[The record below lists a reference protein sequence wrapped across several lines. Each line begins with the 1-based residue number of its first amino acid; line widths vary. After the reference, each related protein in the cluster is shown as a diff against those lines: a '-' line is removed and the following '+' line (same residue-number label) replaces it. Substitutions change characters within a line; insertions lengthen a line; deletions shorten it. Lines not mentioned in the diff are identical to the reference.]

1 MTKELEKR
9 IITSAILLSLLII
22 INFSKFFG
30 VGIFIATL
38 FICIEFSEILSKLVG
53 PGLVKHHRY
62 SSHPEKLNLKYLF
75 LQILAIFYVLIVF
88 GGSSFEIHGRAGSP
102 VVFLFVISICFFSD
116 IGGYVIGKTIG
127 GKKLTKISPNKTVSG
142 STGSF
147 LFSILPLL
155 LFYNFDQYEYSFS
168 INNILFCLLISLVCQ
183 LGDLFVSYLKR
194 KAKIKD
200 TGVILPGHGGL
211 LDRVDGIIFA
221 VPFAYL
227 LFKFI

>member
-1 MTKELEKR
+1 MTKELQKR

-22 INFSKFFG
+22 INFSKLFG
-30 VGIFIATL
+30 VGIFIAIL

-62 SSHPEKLNLKYLF
+62 SSYPEKLNLKYLF
-75 LQILAIFYVLIVF
+75 LQILAIFYVLIIF
-88 GGSSFEIHGRAGSP
+88 GGSSFEIHGRTGSP

-116 IGGYVIGKTIG
+116 IGGYVIGRTIG

-142 STGSF
+142 SIGSF

-183 LGDLFVSYLKR
+183 LGDLFISYLKR

-200 TGVILPGHGGL
+200 TGFILPGHGGL

>member
-1 MTKELEKR
+1 MTKELQKR

-22 INFSKFFG
+22 INFSKLFV
-30 VGIFIATL
+30 VGIFIAIL

-53 PGLVKHHRY
+53 PGLVKNHRY
-62 SSHPEKLNLKYLF
+62 RSHPEKLNLKYLF

-88 GGSSFEIHGRAGSP
+88 GGSSFEIHGRAGGP

-116 IGGYVIGKTIG
+116 IGGYVIGRTVG

-142 STGSF
+142 SIGSF

-155 LFYNFDQYEYSFS
+155 LFYNFDQYEYPFS
-168 INNILFCLLISLVCQ
+168 IKNILFCLLISLVCQ
-183 LGDLFVSYLKR
+183 LGDLFISILKR

-200 TGVILPGHGGL
+200 TGFILPGHGGI

>member
-1 MTKELEKR
+1 MTKELQKR
-9 IITSAILLSLLII
+9 IVTSVILLSLLII
-22 INFSKFFG
+22 INFSKLFG
-30 VGIFIATL
+30 VGIFIAIL

-62 SSHPEKLNLKYLF
+62 SSYPEKLNLKYLF

-116 IGGYVIGKTIG
+116 IGGYVIGRTIG

-142 STGSF
+142 SIGSF

-155 LFYNFDQYEYSFS
+155 LFYNFDQYEYPFS

-183 LGDLFVSYLKR
+183 LGDLFISYLKR

-200 TGVILPGHGGL
+200 TGFILPGHGGL

>member
-1 MTKELEKR
+1 MTKELQKR

-22 INFSKFFG
+22 INFSKLFV
-30 VGIFIATL
+30 VGIFIAIL
-38 FICIEFSEILSKLVG
+38 FICIEFSEILSNLVG

-75 LQILAIFYVLIVF
+75 LQILAIFYVLFIF
-88 GGSSFEIHGRAGSP
+88 GGSSFEIHGRTGSP

-116 IGGYVIGKTIG
+116 IGGYVIGRIIG

-142 STGSF
+142 SIGSF

-183 LGDLFVSYLKR
+183 LGDLFISYLKR

-200 TGVILPGHGGL
+200 AGFILPGHGGL

>member
-1 MTKELEKR
+1 MTKELQKR

-22 INFSKFFG
+22 INFSKLFG
-30 VGIFIATL
+30 VGISIAIL

-53 PGLVKHHRY
+53 PGLVKHYRY
-62 SSHPEKLNLKYLF
+62 RSHPEKLNLKYLF
-75 LQILAIFYVLIVF
+75 LQILAIFYVLIIF
-88 GGSSFEIHGRAGSP
+88 GGSSFEIHGRTGSP

-116 IGGYVIGKTIG
+116 IGGYVIGRTIG

-142 STGSF
+142 SIGSF

-155 LFYNFDQYEYSFS
+155 FFYNFDQYEYSFS

-183 LGDLFVSYLKR
+183 LGDLFISYLKR

-200 TGVILPGHGGL
+200 TGIILPGHGGL

>member
-1 MTKELEKR
+1 MTKELQKR

-22 INFSKFFG
+22 INFSKLFV
-30 VGIFIATL
+30 VGIFIAIL

-75 LQILAIFYVLIVF
+75 LQILAIFYVLIIF
-88 GGSSFEIHGRAGSP
+88 GGSSFEIHGKTGSP

-116 IGGYVIGKTIG
+116 IGGYVIGRTIG

-142 STGSF
+142 SIGSF

-183 LGDLFVSYLKR
+183 LVDLFISYLKR

-200 TGVILPGHGGL
+200 TGFILPGHGGL

-227 LFKFI
+227 LFTFI